1 MPNLSERLKRGGL
14 SFDNHVA
21 ALPVCGPSRSSLL
34 YGRYPHNTGYFDNC
48 DAVSMAN
55 FRSKQ
60 NDTIGRWL
68 AKSGYHTAFLGKYVN
83 CLEYDVPS
91 GWSHWGGFRS
101 SGNTYNS
108 YNATMYTVDFDQANT
123 DMPPASVSWESMVG
137 IHQADFLGGKVIN
150 QARVAIGKGL
160 PFFVHVTP
168 VLPHWTRCYGP
179 FASIDD
185 YAFDDP
191 SREMAAKW
199 PISPCATPRH
209 QKQFAGMT
217 NPHIP
222 SWNKQESGVVPEE
235 MQRWPL
241 LDAMHAHHQDIGW
254 RNRSVRS
261 CRHCPGQLWF
271 RVTHSGSCR
280 PTGGSC

>member
-1 MPNLSERLKRGGL
+1 MHTRTHTQAHTHTVACTTSTHLLVCPQDLDADWKQNHSAIMPNLSERLKRGGL

-34 YGRYPHNTGYFDNC
+34 LGRYPHNTGYFDNC

-108 YNATMYTVDFDQANT
+108 YNATMYTVD
-123 DMPPASVSWESMVG
+123 
-137 IHQADFLGGKVIN
+137 
-150 QARVAIGKGL
+150 
-160 PFFVHVTP
+160 
-168 VLPHWTRCYGP
+168 
-179 FASIDD
+179 
-185 YAFDDP
+185 
-191 SREMAAKW
+191 
-199 PISPCATPRH
+199 
-209 QKQFAGMT
+209 
-217 NPHIP
+217 
-222 SWNKQESGVVPEE
+222 
-235 MQRWPL
+235 
-241 LDAMHAHHQDIGW
+241 
-254 RNRSVRS
+254 
-261 CRHCPGQLWF
+261 
-271 RVTHSGSCR
+271 
-280 PTGGSC
+280 